1 MCTCTC
7 MCVYVRVCHVN
18 VFGHARQTNANNSL
32 EQYETAW
39 PLLSVKDGAAEI
51 MLPDL
56 AAAAV
61 RDSVSFT
68 FGFVV

>member
-1 MCTCTC
+1 
-7 MCVYVRVCHVN
+7 MCVYVCTYNTYAHFN

>member
-1 MCTCTC
+1 M
-7 MCVYVRVCHVN
+7 
-18 VFGHARQTNANNSL
+18 FGHARQTNANNSL